1 MITQESKIIYNNKTY
16 TVEEFMPICGGS
28 SIEETIKVMEILIKN
43 GKAQVPSNNTPQD
56 KIAKIIEKEEIH
68 KIVQAIEEEEY
79 NYAQAKREEKVENV
93 DLISIELDF
102 RTTTDALNAE
112 EWINSLGI
120 ETTEI
125 KIVKKNI
132 ILHVS
137 DITPQE
143 FTKIARKYNTDKVLR
158 NGVEL
163 TGKALDSLTGAV
175 NYATTN
181 IVAPTAKLAT
191 KAGMD
196 IGKAVIHTGVK
207 VGAGVVN
214 AGVQTA
220 KDLSKAM
227 ATDSEML
234 KAKSELKNAS
244 NTIMRAFKS
253 KFGGSNGKGIRR
265 V

>member
-1 MITQESKIIYNNKTY
+1 MITQENKIIYKNKTY
-16 TVEEFMPICGGS
+16 TVEEFMEVCGS
-28 SIEETIKVMEILIKN
+28 TSIEETIKIIEVLLKKGSVKLAE
-43 GKAQVPSNNTPQD
+43 NNSPQD
-56 KIAKIIEKEEIH
+56 EIAKIIEKEEIH
-68 KIVQAIEEEEY
+68 NIVQAIEQEEY
-79 NYAQAKREEKVENV
+79 NYQQAKRDETLENV

-102 RTTTDALNAE
+102 RTTTDAMKAE
-112 EWINSLGI
+112 EWINSLGV

-125 KIVKKNI
+125 KIIKKSI
-132 ILHVS
+132 VLTVS

-181 IVAPTAKLAT
+181 VIAPTAKLAT

-196 IGKAVIHTGVK
+196 IGKAVVHTGVK
-207 VGAGVVN
+207 VGAGVIN
-214 AGVQTA
+214 AGMQTA

-227 ATDSEML
+227 QTDSEML

-244 NTIMRAFKS
+244 DTIMRAFKS
-253 KFGGSNGKGIRR
+253 KFGGASGKGIRQL
-265 V
+265 

>member
-1 MITQESKIIYNNKTY
+1 MLTQESKIVYQNKTY
-16 TVEEFMPICGGS
+16 TVEEFMTVCGAS
-28 SIEETIKVMEILIKN
+28 SIEETISVIEILMKK
-43 GKAQVPSNNTPQD
+43 GKAQLPKNNTPQD
-56 KIAKIIEKEEIH
+56 EIAKIVEKEEIH
-68 KIVQAIEEEEY
+68 NIVQAIETEEY
-79 NYAQAKREEKVENV
+79 SYQQAKREEALSNV

-102 RTTTDALNAE
+102 RTTTEAMNAE

-125 KIVKKNI
+125 KIVKRSI
-132 ILHVS
+132 VLHVS
-137 DITPQE
+137 NITPQE

-175 NYATTN
+175 NYTATN

-196 IGKAVIHTGVK
+196 IGKAVVHTGVK

-214 AGVQTA
+214 AGMQTA
-220 KDLSKAM
+220 KELAKSM
-227 ATDSEML
+227 ATDTEML

-244 NTIMRAFKS
+244 DTVMRMFKS
-253 KFGGSNGKGIRR
+253 KFGAKNGNGIRR

>member
-1 MITQESKIIYNNKTY
+1 MTQNSKIIYENKTY
-16 TVEEFMPICGGS
+16 TIEEFMEVCGGS
-28 SIEETIKVMEILIKN
+28 SIEETIEIAEILVKR
-43 GKAQVPSNNTPQD
+43 GKAKLATTETPKD
-56 KIAKIIEKEEIH
+56 KIAKLLEKEEIH
-68 KIVQAIEEEEY
+68 NIVNAIEEEEY
-79 NYAQAKREEKVENV
+79 NYSKAKREEAIENV

-102 RTTTDALNAE
+102 RTTTEAMQAQ

-120 ETTEI
+120 EDTEI
-125 KIVKKNI
+125 RIKKTIV
-132 ILHVS
+132 LHVS
-137 DITPQE
+137 NITPQE
-143 FTKIARKYNTDKVLR
+143 FNKIARKYNADKVLR

-181 IVAPTAKLAT
+181 IVAPTAKLVT

-196 IGKAVIHTGVK
+196 IGKAVVHTGTK
-207 VGAGVVN
+207 IGAGIVN

-220 KDLSKAM
+220 KDLSVAM
-227 ATDSEML
+227 STDTEML

-244 NTIMRAFKS
+244 DTIMRAFKS
-253 KFGGSNGKGIRR
+253 KFGGTRGKGIRQ